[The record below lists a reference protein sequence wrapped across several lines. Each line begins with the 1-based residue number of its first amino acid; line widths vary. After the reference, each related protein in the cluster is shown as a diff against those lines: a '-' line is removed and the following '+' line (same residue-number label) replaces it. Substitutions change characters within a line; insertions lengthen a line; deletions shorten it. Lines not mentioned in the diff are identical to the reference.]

1 MTERRSALVI
11 GGTRGLGATFAEV
24 LSQTHGVLTTG
35 KAKYPIQE
43 GTWVSK
49 IEEDLRRLDL
59 LQGLQ
64 YIVVA
69 VYDRSDPENLQL
81 RAATSMIKIFK
92 QKPGVTLILVGD
104 AIRARHPTLDTRYRH
119 HKQGLYEFFVETSKS
134 EHSCKLALYEPG
146 LDKSKASVE
155 TLLAY
160 INTSPQTSLIVTSLS

>member
-1 MTERRSALVI
+1 MTARKSALII
-11 GGTRGLGATFAEV
+11 GGTQGLGSTFAEV
-24 LSQTHGVLTTG
+24 LSQTHGVLATG

-64 YIVVA
+64 YVVVA

-81 RAATSMIKIFK
+81 RAATSMFRIFR
-92 QKPGVTLILVGD
+92 QKPDVTVILVGD

-119 HKQGLYEFFVETSKS
+119 HKQGLYDFFIEVSKS
-134 EHSCKLALYEPG
+134 EHACKLALYEPG
-146 LDKSKASVE
+146 IDKSKTSIE
-155 TLLAY
+155 TFLTY